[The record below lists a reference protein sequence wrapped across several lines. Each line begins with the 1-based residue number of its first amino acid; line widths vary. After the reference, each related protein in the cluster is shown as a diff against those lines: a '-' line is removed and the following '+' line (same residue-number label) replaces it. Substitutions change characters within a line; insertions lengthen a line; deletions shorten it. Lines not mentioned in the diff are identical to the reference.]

1 MRDHQDAKPL
11 AVDQTTYQFEQSHL
25 MLQVERDC
33 GLIEDQQARFLRQC
47 ARHAY
52 ALVLAARQR
61 PEPTIGEMLGVTG
74 REGAHDGAMIFRP
87 LSAPQREVG
96 IAAKQ
101 YGFAHALGKE
111 VVFALRYHSHQ
122 PRQLLPRPASGG
134 ATVDAGVTFERCER
148 PEREAHERRL
158 PAPVWAAHS
167 VN

>member
-25 MLQVERDC
+25 MLRVARDS
-33 GLIEDQQARFLRQC
+33 GLIEDQQARLLCQC
-47 ARHAY
+47 ARYAY

-61 PEPTIGEMLGVTG
+61 PEPTVGEMLGVTG
-74 REGAHDGAMIFRP
+74 REGAHDGGMIFRP

-96 IAAKQ
+96 IAAEQ

-122 PRQLLPRPASGG
+122 PCQLLPWPARGG
-134 ATVDAGVTFERCER
+134 AAVDIGVTFERCKR
-148 PEREAHERRL
+148 PERNAHERRL
-158 PAPVWAAHS
+158 ATPIRSDHCVK
-167 VN
+167 